1 MNWRSIVLYR
11 VSRDIATTASPLVK
25 SITGLQVERVSSCTA
40 EGLCLPAAGVR
51 EQYIK
56 LQVAMNVITICFL
69 VILILASKQNDL
81 LWRYR
86 PREWLSYEIY
96 LSDSALKMNIKYHTR
111 KQTNERHRRNEKQI
125 FPTLK
130 VGAQYSI
137 VLGSN
142 SFNSETGNESKTTK
156 LIASIIGLTNFLLW
170 LHARVDLFRFWRR
183 S

>member
-1 MNWRSIVLYR
+1 VLYR

-81 LWRYR
+81 L
-86 PREWLSYEIY
+86 
-96 LSDSALKMNIKYHTR
+96 
-111 KQTNERHRRNEKQI
+111 
-125 FPTLK
+125 
-130 VGAQYSI
+130 
-137 VLGSN
+137 
-142 SFNSETGNESKTTK
+142 
-156 LIASIIGLTNFLLW
+156 
-170 LHARVDLFRFWRR
+170 
-183 S
+183 